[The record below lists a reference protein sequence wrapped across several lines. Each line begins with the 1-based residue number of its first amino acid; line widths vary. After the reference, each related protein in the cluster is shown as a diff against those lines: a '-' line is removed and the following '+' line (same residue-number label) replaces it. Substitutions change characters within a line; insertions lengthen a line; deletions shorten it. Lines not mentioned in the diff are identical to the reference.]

1 MGHTGRLGVVTGLH
15 QHAGVLIAA
24 KQLGFAALHAALGAH
39 LGFHHQALPQ
49 FAIVLQPAIE
59 TEAFAAQGRR
69 HVGGDEGRFDE
80 QGT

>member
-1 MGHTGRLGVVTGLH
+1 MGHPGRLGVVTGLH
-15 QHAGVLIAA
+15 QHARVGIAA
-24 KQLGFAALHAALGAH
+24 KQLGFAALHAALGTH

-59 TEAFAAQGRR
+59 TEALAAQGRR

>member
-1 MGHTGRLGVVTGLH
+1 MGHTGRLGIVAGLH
-15 QHAGVLIAA
+15 QHAGVGIAA
-24 KQLGFAALHAALGAH
+24 KQLHFAALHATLGAH

-49 FAIVLQPAIE
+49 IAIVLQPAIE
-59 TEAFAAQGRR
+59 TEALPAQGRR